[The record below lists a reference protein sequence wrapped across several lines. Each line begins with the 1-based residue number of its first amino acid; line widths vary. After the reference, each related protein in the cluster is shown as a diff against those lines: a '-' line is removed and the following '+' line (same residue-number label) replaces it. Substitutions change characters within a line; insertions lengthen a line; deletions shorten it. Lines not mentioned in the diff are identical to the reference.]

1 MKWENLTSLEFD
13 EAIEKSEGVCLLPLG
28 CLERHGEHLV
38 SGCDSYNVNH
48 VANLAAEKEYAVVFP
63 AGFWLGE
70 VVPNHS
76 NDPELLKKK
85 QLRGYIS
92 INPHTLLT
100 VLEELCDE
108 IHRNGFNK
116 ILIINGHGGNNPMLN
131 YFVRGMLYKKR
142 DYMVATVFI
151 DSGKTSRE
159 YYETILNDR
168 ERFDYVTEAD
178 LEVLKRFAETDFGG
192 GHGDFREVAACY
204 AQSEKYVRPEKFY
217 QEGKSI
223 HRMDHLTSKGINFGG
238 SWAADFPKAY
248 SGYSS
253 TGCTQTIGRA
263 FCEINASCI
272 AEKIRIIKDDTEC
285 LKIARRE
292 D

>member
-1 MKWENLTSLEFD
+1 MLLTKETKFFQAALKLGYDKIYSSSFD
-13 EAIEKSEGVCLLPLG
+13 EAIEKAEGVCLLPLG

-38 SGCDSYNVNH
+38 VGCDGYAANH

-116 ILIINGHGGNNPMLN
+116 ILIICI
-131 YFVRGMLYKKR
+131 F
-142 DYMVATVFI
+142 ATV
-151 DSGKTSRE
+151 
-159 YYETILNDR
+159 
-168 ERFDYVTEAD
+168 
-178 LEVLKRFAETDFGG
+178 
-192 GHGDFREVAACY
+192 
-204 AQSEKYVRPEKFY
+204 
-217 QEGKSI
+217 
-223 HRMDHLTSKGINFGG
+223 
-238 SWAADFPKAY
+238 
-248 SGYSS
+248 
-253 TGCTQTIGRA
+253 
-263 FCEINASCI
+263 
-272 AEKIRIIKDDTEC
+272 
-285 LKIARRE
+285 
-292 D
+292 